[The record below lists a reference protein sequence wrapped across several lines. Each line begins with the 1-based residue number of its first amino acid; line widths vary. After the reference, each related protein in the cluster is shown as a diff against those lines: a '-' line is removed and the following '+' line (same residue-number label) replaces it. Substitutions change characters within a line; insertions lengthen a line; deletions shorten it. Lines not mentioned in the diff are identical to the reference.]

1 VLSLKETNPSK
12 EELIKAQEKISTK
25 LSIHTTSIGFVAGLI
40 VIFGGLGI
48 VLGINNSDFG
58 LQYAVSLG
66 GGWWIFW
73 LTFPLFLLKRH
84 PRPPLPR

>member
-1 VLSLKETNPSK
+1 MLSLKETNPPK
-12 EELIKAQEKISTK
+12 EVLIEAQEKISTK

-40 VIFGGLGI
+40 VIFGGLSI
-48 VLGINNSDFG
+48 VLGLNESDFS

-66 GGWWIFW
+66 GVWWLLW
-73 LTFPLFLLKRH
+73 LTFPLFLLKKH